1 MFKRIKGATISGIE
15 AIPIDIEVDATR
27 GIPSLN
33 IIGLA
38 QGAAKESKD
47 RAVHCLANSGI
58 KLPPKK
64 ITISLA
70 PADIKKSGSGF
81 DLPIAIALASI
92 ALGLNFD
99 ANQFMFAAELSLD
112 GRLKPISGVFPIGV
126 LAKNS
131 GLKLI
136 ISKENAKEAI
146 LSKALVYPFEHF
158 LEVLSFLKGELK
170 REPKVITVEQ
180 LHKRESANQLD
191 FADVKGQ
198 YKVKRAVMIASA
210 GFHNLLMVGSPGV
223 GKSMI
228 AKRIP
233 TILPDMT
240 DEEVLE
246 TTKIYSVCGLLNQDK
261 PIILNRP
268 FRAPHSGSSDVSLIG
283 GGVNAMPGEI
293 TLAHNGVLFLDEFPE
308 FKRNV
313 IESLRQ
319 PLEDGVITISR
330 ANAKITYPARFLLV
344 AAANPCPCGY
354 YGSKKRECT
363 CSVAQIKKYRN
374 KISGPI
380 LDRIDIQVNV
390 PEVDY
395 EKLSDDRVDLDSK
408 TMKEIV
414 QRVMNV
420 QRERFK
426 NDEINYNS
434 QMNEQQLREYCHLD
448 GESHAVLKM
457 AVDRFGFSARSYSK
471 ILKIART
478 IADIDE
484 SESVRPRHIKE
495 AISYRA
501 LDWDV

>member
-1 MFKRIKGATISGIE
+1 MFKRIKSAALQGIE
-15 AIPIDIEVDATR
+15 AIPIDIEIDATR

-47 RAVHCLANSGI
+47 RAIHSLSNSGI

-70 PADIKKSGSGF
+70 PAEVKKTGSAF
-81 DLPIAIALASI
+81 DLPIAIGLASI
-92 ALGLNFD
+92 SLGIDFNTEDFL
-99 ANQFMFAAELSLD
+99 FAAELSLD
-112 GRLKPISGVFPIGV
+112 GKLKPINGVFSMGM
-126 LAKNS
+126 LARSRN
-131 GLKLI
+131 LKIVVSRNNLI
-136 ISKENAKEAI
+136 EAS
-146 LSKALVYPFEHF
+146 LTKARVYGFESF
-158 LEVLSFLKGELK
+158 LEVLSFLENKLQVESKTFDADLLELK
-170 REPKVITVEQ
+170 
-180 LHKRESANQLD
+180 KRKSELD

-198 YKVKRAVMIASA
+198 FRVKRAVVIAAA
-210 GFHNLLMVGSPGV
+210 GFHNLLMVGPPGV

-240 DEEVLE
+240 EEEILQ
-246 TTKIYSVCGLLNQDK
+246 TTKIYSVCGLLSQNN
-261 PIILNRP
+261 PIVLSRP
-268 FRAPHSGSSDVSLIG
+268 YRAPHCGSSDVSLIG
-283 GGVNAMPGEI
+283 GGANAMPGEI

-313 IESLRQ
+313 IEALRQ
-319 PLEDGVITISR
+319 PLEDGTITVSR

-363 CSVAQIKKYRN
+363 CTIPQIKKYRSR
-374 KISGPI
+374 ISGPI
-380 LDRIDIQVNV
+380 LDRIDLQVNI

-395 EKLSDDRVDLDSK
+395 EKLSSYDIDMDSK
-408 TMKEIV
+408 SMKEIV
-414 QRVMNV
+414 QNAIDI

-426 NDEINYNS
+426 NENINYNS
-434 QMNEQQLREYCHLD
+434 QMSEPQLKHYCLLD
-448 GESHAVLKM
+448 DKSHKILKT
-457 AVDRFGFSARSYSK
+457 AIDRFGFSARSYSK
-471 ILKIART
+471 ILKISRT
-478 IADIDE
+478 IADIEEQE
-484 SESVRPRHIKE
+484 SILPKHIKE